1 MKDKEKK
8 ILGGIIVFCAL
19 MIVMS
24 VSAFAKAGD
33 FVGGS
38 KFSDIVV
45 YINHYA
51 IPSTNY
57 NGDMYVNIQELKNY
71 GFATS
76 WNQDTKTT
84 TVKLSGE
91 TTIYPIDTYMPA
103 PLNVGKYEWSFC
115 ETDVKVNI
123 NGKYVQAY
131 GSGGEEIL
139 IKAKDLANLDN
150 VSYNWVPEIKSV
162 KIWINNG
169 LEMRSTPQYPEVYR
183 GYMTGVWRVTY
194 LKNSTDEY
202 EVPWYTD
209 YLFEDLDIHLESNH
223 TGYTHGIKFTWEPL
237 VYADGNIG
245 IVIFFNSN
253 VLGSIL
259 DYTSDGELRWDF
271 DDDGYTGWYRKL

>member
-1 MKDKEKK
+1 MKDKGKK

-33 FVGGS
+33 YVGRS
-38 KFSDIVV
+38 KFSDITV

-57 NGDMYVNIQELKNY
+57 NGDMYVNIQQLKNY
-71 GFATS
+71 GFTTS

-84 TVKLSGE
+84 TVNLSGE

-103 PLNVGKYEWSFC
+103 PLNVGKSEWSFH

-123 NGKYVQAY
+123 NGKYAQAY
-131 GSGGEEIL
+131 GSGGDQIY

-169 LEMRSTPQYPEVYR
+169 LEMRSTPQYPCVYEGNIVGTWR
-183 GYMTGVWRVTY
+183 MDYFLDGRTGEGT
-194 LKNSTDEY
+194 EI
-202 EVPWYTD
+202 PWYLD
-209 YLFEDLDIHLESNH
+209 YIVQDSDIHFESNH
-223 TGYTHGIKFTWEPL
+223 TGYMYDTKFTWEPL
-237 VYADGNIG
+237 IHADGSLTVL
-245 IVIFFNSN
+245 IVTGDFT
-253 VLGSIL
+253 V
-259 DYTSDGELRWDF
+259 DYTYDGELRVDL
-271 DDDGYTGWYRKL
+271 DDGTSGWYRKIW

>member
-1 MKDKEKK
+1 MKDKGKK

-33 FVGGS
+33 YVGSS

-57 NGDMYVNIQELKNY
+57 NGDMYVNIQQLKNY

-202 EVPWYTD
+202 EIPWYAD

-223 TGYTHGIKFTWEPL
+223 TGYTNGIKFTWEPL

-253 VLGSIL
+253 GLGSIL
-259 DYTSDGELRWDF
+259 DYTYDGELRWDF
-271 DDDGYTGWYRKL
+271 DNGSTHWYRKL

>member
-1 MKDKEKK
+1 MKDKGKK

-19 MIVMS
+19 MMIMS

-33 FVGGS
+33 FVGSS

-57 NGDMYVNIQELKNY
+57 NGDMYVDIQQLKNY

-84 TVKLSGE
+84 TIKLSGE
-91 TTIYPIDTYMPA
+91 TTIYPFDTYMPA
-103 PLNVGKYEWSFC
+103 PLNVGKPEWNFN

-139 IKAKDLANLDN
+139 IRAKDLANLDN

-162 KIWINNG
+162 KIWVNNG
-169 LEMRSTPQYPEVYR
+169 LEMRSTPQYPTIY
-183 GYMTGVWRVTY
+183 TGDIVGTWRMDYLIDGSTGEETY
-194 LKNSTDEY
+194 I
-202 EVPWYTD
+202 PWYWD
-209 YLFEDLDIHLESNH
+209 YIVQNGDIHFESNH
-223 TGYTHGIKFTWEPL
+223 TGYRYNTKFTWEPL
-237 VYADGNIG
+237 IYADGSLG
-245 IVIFFNSN
+245 IRIVTLNAYIE
-253 VLGSIL
+253 
-259 DYTSDGELRWDF
+259 YTSDGELIVDF
-271 DDDGYTGWYRKL
+271 DDGSTAWYRKLW